1 MMVINLRFVC
11 QPQRGYTWPN
21 EWSQCNKNV
30 LWMNEGESVFFF
42 STSWWQLR
50 TIFKKKTERLINPAF
65 FFLSLWFRW
74 DDLKHQ
80 STVRENNKRLKKKKK
95 SLTLRETM
103 KAAQANHCRAHRLAS
118 FHWSAEKSWGT
129 RLVLPHW
136 SSACWSVWTSSG
148 SGLKKKKSGTLFG
161 SGWRPIKCL
170 PTARKIFCTKRRGEP
185 DPSWRRTR
193 SISRRRSLSSWTRL
207 KYLIWSSEFVTPGI
221 YCFCCCS

>member
-50 TIFKKKTERLINPAF
+50 TIFKKKTEKLINPAF

-80 STVRENNKRLKKKKK
+80 STVRENNKRLKKKKEVWLFVRPWRQHK
-95 SLTLRETM
+95 QIIVEHTDLLLFIGQQRNRGE
-103 KAAQANHCRAHRLAS
+103 RD
-118 FHWSAEKSWGT
+118 WSSRIGHPRVEVSERVQEAGWRKKN
-129 RLVLPHW
+129 LVLFL
-136 SSACWSVWTSSG
+136 VLVG
-148 SGLKKKKSGTLFG
+148 GQ
-161 SGWRPIKCL
+161 
-170 PTARKIFCTKRRGEP
+170 
-185 DPSWRRTR
+185 
-193 SISRRRSLSSWTRL
+193 
-207 KYLIWSSEFVTPGI
+207 
-221 YCFCCCS
+221 

>member
-50 TIFKKKTERLINPAF
+50 TIFKKKTKKLINPAF

-95 SLTLRETM
+95 KSDSSWDHEGSTSKSLSSTPTCFFSLVSREIVGNAIGPPALVIRVL
-103 KAAQANHCRAHRLAS
+103 KCLNEFRKRA
-118 FHWSAEKSWGT
+118 EE
-129 RLVLPHW
+129 
-136 SSACWSVWTSSG
+136 
-148 SGLKKKKSGTLFG
+148 KKSGTLFG